1 MLYKRMGVWHNPRI
15 QKQKQ
20 YIPKYALTLSI
31 VSYDYKLP
39 DFLFSLIGSSVI
51 IYLCSRAR
59 NNQPL
64 LIACK
69 SIKIFQHIQISM
81 KKIFVFFHLRQKTN
95 LCTTHFSVCT
105 ALRVLRY
112 NFFWYSKIS
121 FYFLFLCD
129 RLKTAVIACNI
140 WYRWLS
146 ILNELVYVERLAFEE
161 EGGDKGVADL
171 QFGVNWFFHHETHIS
186 QITEDATAVRKPCDL
201 YPLIRL

>member
-1 MLYKRMGVWHNPRI
+1 MYV
-15 QKQKQ
+15 Q
-20 YIPKYALTLSI
+20 
-31 VSYDYKLP
+31 
-39 DFLFSLIGSSVI
+39 IGSSVI

-69 SIKIFQHIQISM
+69 SIKIFQHIQIFM
-81 KKIFVFFHLRQKTN
+81 KKNSFFVHLRQKLTFAPHIFRYVP
-95 LCTTHFSVCT
+95 LCGCKGIT
-105 ALRVLRY
+105 
-112 NFFWYSKIS
+112 FFWYTKIS
-121 FYFLFLCD
+121 FYFLFQCD

-140 WYRWLS
+140 WYRWMS
-146 ILNELVYVERLAFEE
+146 ILNELVNVKRLTYEE
-161 EGGDKGVADL
+161 EGGDKSVADL